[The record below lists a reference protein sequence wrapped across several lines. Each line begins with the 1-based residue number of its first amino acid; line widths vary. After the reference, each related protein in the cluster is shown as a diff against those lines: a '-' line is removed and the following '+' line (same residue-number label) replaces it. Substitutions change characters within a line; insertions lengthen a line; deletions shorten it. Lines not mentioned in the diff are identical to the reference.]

1 MGSSPNIVVPEPV
14 MPDPPEVP
22 KEPAPFEEEVAA
34 DQRRRQT
41 GNRFRLRIP
50 RVGGGGMNYGD

>member
-1 MGSSPNIVVPEPV
+1 MPEPV
-14 MPDPPEVP
+14 TQELPKPPEVP
-22 KEPAPFEEEVAA
+22 KEPALFEEEVAA